1 MNKQE
6 IVKTFCTVLKD
17 FLSDIYNSYPD
28 NSLLLLQQ
36 ATNAM
41 ILADPSSVV
50 ENFMTCIEPYTN
62 KILSKD
68 ESFFLDGGLESEL
81 ATGEYSFLLEELKK
95 ISNIWKNPE
104 TSDKTKKSIWKYLQI
119 LVKLGKNLKE

>member
-28 NSLLLLQQ
+28 NSLLVLQQ

-41 ILADPSSVV
+41 ILTDPRSVA
-50 ENFMTCIEPYTN
+50 ENFMTCIGPYSD

-81 ATGEYSFLLEELKK
+81 ATDEYSFLLEEIKK
-95 ISNIWKNPE
+95 ISKIWKNPE
-104 TSDKTKKSIWKYLQI
+104 TSAKTKNSIWKYFQI
-119 LVKLGKNLKE
+119 LIKLGKNLKD